1 MTAGPVLAGTAI
13 CTLDTGA
20 TIGANTAVEEGVLG
34 FYGNNIKIS
43 SKYSKILL

>member
-1 MTAGPVLAGTAI
+1 MTAGPVSVGTVI

-34 FYGNNIKIS
+34 FYGKNTKIS
-43 SKYSKILL
+43 SKYSNILL